1 MFDAALSA
9 LGALLDPATLVFL
22 VAGVLAGLVVGIIPG
37 LGGTGAVAILLPFIF
52 VVEPHQA
59 LALITGAVAV
69 VHTSDTIS
77 TVLIGIPGSASATV
91 LMLDGHAMARQG
103 QAARALSIAFLASM
117 AGGLLGAVGLTMSIP
132 LARPLVLNFGSP
144 ELFMLTVLGI
154 SLAAVLSRGNMLK
167 GLIAGVFGLL
177 LGQVG
182 AAPAAADYRFTF
194 GSLFLN
200 EGLDLVAV
208 ALAVFGLAEIVS
220 QIARRTS
227 VASGSGI
234 GSGWGEGFKD
244 VVRHW
249 THVLR
254 GSLIG
259 IWAGVLPG
267 VGATAGTWM
276 AYGQARAT
284 AGRKGK
290 GKFGKGDPRGIIA
303 PESAN
308 NSVEAGDLIPTLLF
322 GIPGGA
328 PAALLLGAL
337 LVFGIEPGPRMI
349 TDHLDVIYTIVWSFA
364 LASVAGAALCFL
376 LSKPLAKL
384 SFVRFPVL
392 AAGLVVILFTAGYQ
406 ESQQVSVLQ
415 VMLLLGAVGWLMK
428 VTGFPRAPFLIGFVL
443 SVPLERYYYLTANL
457 YSFSEWAL
465 RPGVLVM
472 AAVLVAPLGFALVR
486 RLRARRADTGPG
498 LPEASVA
505 AGARDGRTDTATG
518 RSTGTGTSTDRE
530 TDRETETDPDPG
542 TSSET
547 APQPEADTDDDEVDG
562 AVAPGRWTVGVG
574 AAFLVLFLCALV
586 AAQGYSEKARLVPTL
601 VCVLGA
607 LLSAVLLAAQA
618 HAWRRSARN
627 RADRAPGAPDDTDV
641 RGDAWRQ
648 EVRWVAHAFGWLI
661 TFVVLCYVLGAALA
675 AVVFVPVFLW
685 RVAEMRG
692 RSVVLYTVGVLAALL
707 LLQHFADIGLP
718 VGYLTPPLLM
728 A

>member
-1 MFDAALSA
+1 MLDAALSA

-22 VAGVLAGLVVGIIPG
+22 IAGVLAGLVVGIIPG
-37 LGGTGAVAILLPFIF
+37 LGGTGAVAVLLPFIF

-103 QAARALSIAFLASM
+103 QGARALSIAFLASM
-117 AGGLLGAVGLTMSIP
+117 AGGLLGAVGLTASIP

-154 SLAAVLSRGNMLK
+154 SLAALLSRGNMLK

-208 ALAVFGLAEIVS
+208 ALAIFGIAEVVS
-220 QIARRTS
+220 QVARKTSIA
-227 VASGSGI
+227 AGSGI
-234 GSGWGEGFKD
+234 GSGWGAGVRD
-244 VVRHW
+244 VLAHW
-249 THVLR
+249 SHVLR
-254 GSLIG
+254 GALMG

-284 AGRKGK
+284 VRRKGK

-364 LASVAGAALCFL
+364 LASVLGAALCFL

-392 AAGLVVILFTAGYQ
+392 AAGLVVILFVAGYQ
-406 ESQQVSVLQ
+406 ESQQSAVLQ
-415 VMLLLGAVGWLMK
+415 LMLLLGAVGWLMK

-457 YSFSEWAL
+457 YGFSEWAL

-472 AAVLVAPLGFALVR
+472 AAVLVAPLVLAVVR
-486 RLRARRADTGPG
+486 RLRARRA
-498 LPEASVA
+498 AA
-505 AGARDGRTDTATG
+505 AG
-518 RSTGTGTSTDRE
+518 
-530 TDRETETDPDPG
+530 
-542 TSSET
+542 T
-547 APQPEADTDDDEVDG
+547 APAEGATEDG
-562 AVAPGRWTVGVG
+562 AEGGTEDGAEDGAENDEAGGALAPRRWAVCAG
-574 AAFLVLFLCALV
+574 AAFLALFLCGLV
-586 AAQGYSEKARLVPTL
+586 AAQDYSEKARLVPTL
-601 VCVLGA
+601 VCAIGA
-607 LLSAVLLAAQA
+607 LLSATLLAVQA
-618 HAWRRSARN
+618 HAWRRSA
-627 RADRAPGAPDDTDV
+627 PEGASPA
-641 RGDAWRQ
+641 AWRQ
-648 EVRWVAHAFGWLI
+648 EVRWVAHAFAWLVA
-661 TFVVLCYVLGAALA
+661 FVVLAYVLGAALA

-685 RVAEMRG
+685 RVAELRT
-692 RSVVLYTVGVLAALL
+692 RSIAVYTVGVLAALL
-707 LLQHFADIGLP
+707 LLQHFADIALP

>member
-1 MFDAALSA
+1 MLDAAFSA

-22 VAGVLAGLVVGIIPG
+22 LAGVLAGLVVGIVPG

-117 AGGLLGAVGLTMSIP
+117 AGGLLGAVGLTLSIP

-154 SLAAVLSRGNMLK
+154 SLAALLSRGNMLK
-167 GLIAGVFGLL
+167 GLVAGVFGLL

-182 AAPAAADYRFTF
+182 AAPSAADYRFTF

-208 ALAVFGLAEIVS
+208 ALAIFGIAEVVS

-227 VASGSGI
+227 VAAGSGI
-234 GSGWGEGFKD
+234 GSGWGAGVRD
-244 VVRHW
+244 VLRHW

-254 GSLIG
+254 GALIG

-284 AGRKGK
+284 ERRKGKGK

-337 LVFGIEPGPRMI
+337 LVFGVEPGPRMI
-349 TDHLDVIYTIVWSFA
+349 TNHLDVIYTIVWSFA

-406 ESQQVSVLQ
+406 ESQQVAVLQ

-472 AAVLVAPLGFALVR
+472 AAILVAPLGFALVR
-486 RLRARRADTGPG
+486 RLRARGTPAAPATVTAGATADTTDAT
-498 LPEASVA
+498 ASADTA
-505 AGARDGRTDTATG
+505 ATTDTAA
-518 RSTGTGTSTDRE
+518 
-530 TDRETETDPDPG
+530 
-542 TSSET
+542 T
-547 APQPEADTDDDEVDG
+547 ADTAADTADEEADG
-562 AVAPGRWTVGVG
+562 PAAPRRWTVGV
-574 AAFLVLFLCALV
+574 AAGFLALFLCALF

-601 VCVLGA
+601 VCALG
-607 LLSAVLLAAQA
+607 VLLTVTLLAVQA
-618 HAWRRSARN
+618 YDRR
-627 RADRAPGAPDDTDV
+627 RASGKPADT
-641 RGDAWRQ
+641 GSWRQ
-648 EVRWVAHAFGWLI
+648 ELRWVGQAFGWLI
-661 TFVVLCYVLGAALA
+661 AFLVLVYVLGVALA
-675 AVVFVPVFLW
+675 ALVFVPVFLW
-685 RVAEMRG
+685 RVAQLRARG
-692 RSVVLYTVGVLAALL
+692 IVLYTVGVLAALL
-707 LLQHFADIGLP
+707 LLQHFADISLP

>member
-1 MFDAALSA
+1 MLDAALSA

-37 LGGTGAVAILLPFIF
+37 LGGTGAVAVLLPFVF

-103 QAARALSIAFLASM
+103 QGARALSIAFLASM
-117 AGGLLGAVGLTMSIP
+117 AGGLLGAVGLTLSIP

-154 SLAAVLSRGNMLK
+154 SLAALLSRGNMLK

-177 LGQVG
+177 LGQIG

-194 GSLFLN
+194 GALFLN

-208 ALAVFGLAEIVS
+208 ALAIFGLAEVVS
-220 QIARRTS
+220 QIARKTS

-234 GSGWGEGFKD
+234 GSGWGAGLRD
-244 VVRHW
+244 VLRHW
-249 THVLR
+249 SHVLR
-254 GSLIG
+254 GALIG

-284 AGRKGK
+284 ADRKTKGKGK

-349 TDHLDVIYTIVWSFA
+349 TGHLDVIYTIVWSFA
-364 LASVAGAALCFL
+364 LASVLGAALCFL
-376 LSKPLAKL
+376 LSKPLARL

-392 AAGLVVILFTAGYQ
+392 AAGLVVILFAAGYQ
-406 ESQQVSVLQ
+406 ESRQIAVLQ
-415 VMLLLGAVGWLMK
+415 VMLLLGAAGWLMK

-457 YSFSEWAL
+457 YSFSEWVL

-472 AAVLVAPLGFALVR
+472 ASVLLAPLLLAAVR
-486 RLRARRADTGPG
+486 RLRARRPAGQAAPAEPPSGAD
-498 LPEASVA
+498 A
-505 AGARDGRTDTATG
+505 ADGTADGAEESAEGDA
-518 RSTGTGTSTDRE
+518 E
-530 TDRETETDPDPG
+530 
-542 TSSET
+542 
-547 APQPEADTDDDEVDG
+547 DDEPDG
-562 AVAPGRWTVGVG
+562 PVAPRRWTVGVG
-574 AAFLVLFLCALV
+574 AAFLALFLCGLV
-586 AAQGYSEKARLVPTL
+586 AAQDYSEKARLVPTL
-601 VCVLGA
+601 VCLLGA
-607 LLSAVLLAAQA
+607 LLSAGLLAVQA
-618 HAWRRSARN
+618 YGWRRSAP
-627 RADRAPGAPDDTDV
+627 AGEDAA
-641 RGDAWRQ
+641 AWRQ
-648 EVRWVAHAFGWLI
+648 ELRWVAQAFCWLI
-661 TFVVLCYVLGAALA
+661 AFVVLVYVLGSALA
-675 AVVFVPVFLW
+675 ALVFVPVFLW
-685 RVAEMRG
+685 KVAELG
-692 RSVVLYTVGVLAALL
+692 PRSLTVYTLGVLTGLL
-707 LLQHFADIGLP
+707 LLQHFADISLP